1 MAINFQSFLGT
12 GWNFPPQFIKE
23 TQQVSMISD
32 VPDIISSLEILLS
45 TAVGERILQ
54 PRYGCNMDK
63 LVFEPI
69 TLSLET
75 YMQDLI
81 FTSVYYFEPRVKPNE
96 VTLTDDT
103 LNGII
108 YVNLGF
114 TVRTTNTRYNL
125 VYPYYLTEG
134 TNIQS

>member
-12 GWNFPPQFIKE
+12 GWSFPPQFIKT
-23 TQQVSMISD
+23 TQQVLMISD
-32 VPDIISSLEILLS
+32 VPDIMSSLEILLS
-45 TAVGERILQ
+45 TTVGERILQ
-54 PRYGCNMDK
+54 PRYGCDMDR

-69 TLSLET
+69 SISLET
-75 YMQDLI
+75 YIKDLI
-81 FTSVYYFEPRVKPNE
+81 HTAVYYFEPRVIPND

>member
-1 MAINFQSFLGT
+1 MNINFQSFLGT
-12 GWNFPPQFIKE
+12 GWSFPPQFIKE

-81 FTSVYYFEPRVKPNE
+81 FTSVYYFEPRVVPNE

-103 LNGII
+103 LNGTI

>member
-12 GWNFPPQFIKE
+12 GWSFPPQFIKE

-81 FTSVYYFEPRVKPNE
+81 FTSVYYFEPRVVPNE

-103 LNGII
+103 LNGTI